1 MAKWSLYGRERKDGF
16 EASLEPE
23 YLSGELKR
31 YQRFLGRSF
40 SVQDLLVIQDI
51 RAKALI
57 AEAINDA
64 PEFLID
70 QIGKMRDAAE
80 GDTITGC
87 LGNIAEVLE
96 WHLEGELARK

>member
-1 MAKWSLYGRERKDGF
+1 MAKWSLYGRERKEVF
-16 EASLEPE
+16 EQALTPE
-23 YLSGELKR
+23 DLSCELKN
-31 YQRFLGRSF
+31 YQKVLGKCF
-40 SVQDLLVIQDI
+40 SIQDLLALHDI

-70 QIGKMRDAAE
+70 QIGKMRDARE

-87 LGNIAEVLE
+87 LSNIAEVLE
-96 WHLEGELARK
+96 CHLEGDSARK